1 MRNSRVVYFGL
12 AELVSCSSSLLHV
25 RKVRV
30 IQKSCASATEAEV
43 EFVTPVTPGGSV
55 KFLPAV

>member
-30 IQKSCASATEAEV
+30 IQKSCASATEESGKWCSILV
-43 EFVTPVTPGGSV
+43 DQKPQQQ
-55 KFLPAV
+55 